1 MKRREFLGKMGHSV
15 ASVAAGGALV
25 TACGGNQ
32 TTQANDGAPAVHTQ
46 KKIRWRL
53 ASSFPRSLDTIFGA
67 AEFMAER
74 VSAMTD
80 GNFDIRV
87 YPGGELVP
95 GLQVLDAVQ
104 NETVQLG
111 QTCIY

>member
-1 MKRREFLGKMGHSV
+1 MKRREFLGKVGGSL
-15 ASVAAGGALV
+15 ASVAAGGAVV

-32 TTQANDGAPAVHTQ
+32 STTASEGAPAVHTQ

-67 AEFMAER
+67 AEVLAER
-74 VSAMTD
+74 VHAMTD
-80 GNFDIRV
+80 GNFDIKV

-95 GLQVLDAVQ
+95 VRPDRG
-104 NETVQLG
+104 
-111 QTCIY
+111 